1 VFGVDGWGLCLGEER
16 ERVERRHVVG
26 SREGNIERKC
36 HWMREIRKNCLEY
49 F

>member
-1 VFGVDGWGLCLGEER
+1 MTDGVYVWVKR
-16 ERVERRHVVG
+16 ERVEQRHVVG